1 MCLYFLVHTP
11 GDVQTCS
18 HAGQFQFCV
27 TGKAKEGGRKRG
39 RVQGGVSAWW
49 LARPP
54 PEEPCGKEAGWGRL
68 AAGSHST
75 SRTHPCL
82 AGCSP
87 PPLTVFARPGNLA
100 CVCLRVCVCV
110 CGGRS
115 VGCVHTERVYACVSL
130 SLSV

>member
-1 MCLYFLVHTP
+1 M
-11 GDVQTCS
+11 QTCS

-54 PEEPCGKEAGWGRL
+54 PEEPCGKEAGWGHL

-87 PPLTVFARPGNLA
+87 PPLTVFARPGNL
-100 CVCLRVCVCV
+100 VCVRVSKGVSVCV
-110 CGGRS
+110 EGGLWGVSIRS
-115 VGCVHTERVYACVSL
+115 VYTRVYLCPCL
-130 SLSV
+130 SRCMCTCS